1 MLLKSVLIATVLVL
15 SCSGCAM
22 LGSRPAAS
30 SAGTPDTS
38 YLYKG
43 DLTRDGGTN
52 CFYYCF

>member
-1 MLLKSVLIATVLVL
+1 MLLKSVLIAAVLGL

-22 LGSRPAAS
+22 LDSHPAAS
-30 SAGTPDTS
+30 SAATPDTS

-43 DLTRDGGTN
+43 DLTRDGGTK